1 MSRLTSIFV
10 VAIGMMSSLSYANTM
25 TSPFSF
31 DIELSDGQ
39 VLTVAPKGNKENQW
53 VELADGDLAVK
64 RNGLW
69 YFAYENEGL
78 VLSTGQPLS
87 SQEVA
92 VEAEQPS
99 EVFVHEPHE
108 HKLVSGSNGYQ
119 HFSYASLAT
128 QGLARF
134 NQPLLVLRVSFNNM
148 GFKYSRSDFQ
158 NVFFSAQ
165 DSVKQYFSENSYNR
179 FNVVPASEN
188 QGTYNDG
195 IVDVKL
201 NYNHPNF
208 GGSYGTQSRNLVKD
222 ALAAANS
229 HINYAAYDS
238 NNDGVLDSN
247 ELAVVLIV
255 AGYENAYGGAASP
268 EPRVWAH
275 KAELSSSNTYD
286 GKRFASY
293 AMFGERHD
301 SHRATMGIICH
312 ELGHLFFD
320 LPDLYDRTGDSMGIG
335 RWGLM
340 GLGSWNSY
348 DGHSGN
354 RPAHM
359 LAWSKHKA
367 GFIQPEDFEEFSG
380 DDSSS
385 ITIAPMTEKDQ
396 AMRVWVDPYRHG
408 EHFLLE
414 YRKREKFDRGLPGE
428 GLLITHIDD
437 WVGEAINS
445 YQNDQENHK
454 WVDVE
459 EADGRNDLDAS
470 ENRGDSSDVFH
481 DGQNYF
487 GSSSLPATLDYEGN
501 TTGVEVHSISTAEQA
516 IAKVIFPYDSLGD
529 NLGYDEFGPKSLY
542 GKSSMSTVI
551 KLVRPA
557 EMTWAHG
564 IDLFM
569 NTTGKVTVSLSQ
581 HFDGEATSGLIVSDS
596 FDVIRGWN
604 RLFFSDATS
613 ISAYDVVYMKTRIDA
628 SVGSALTID
637 NKGAPSGHTYVASG
651 YSGFSKANFD
661 VSQRLLVAQQKAGF
675 AYRIPNYTPP
685 EAKQASSKKKK
696 GGDMTLLLILLVIPM
711 FFLRLKYLKSDNY
724 SL

>member
-1 MSRLTSIFV
+1 MSQLKYCLAFV
-10 VAIGMMSSLSYANTM
+10 VGLLSSTVFANTV

-39 VLTVAPKGNKENQW
+39 IMTVMPKGEKGNQW
-53 VELADGDLAVK
+53 VELADGSTAVK
-64 RNGLW
+64 RDGLW
-69 YFAYENEGL
+69 FTAYDNDGQM
-78 VLSTGQPLS
+78 LSTGQPLS
-87 SQEVA
+87 ALEIATEV
-92 VEAEQPS
+92 ELPS
-99 EVFVHEPHE
+99 EVLTQDPHE
-108 HKLVSGSNGYQ
+108 HNLVSGSDGYQ
-119 HFSYASLAT
+119 HFSYASLAAQDGT
-128 QGLARF
+128 RF

-148 GFKYSRSDFQ
+148 SFKYSRNDFES
-158 NVFFSAQ
+158 VFFSAE
-165 DSVKQYFSENSYNR
+165 DSVKQYFNENSYNR

-188 QGTYNDG
+188 QGAYNDG
-195 IVDVKL
+195 IIDVNL

-208 GGSYGTQSRNLVKD
+208 GGSYGSQSRNLVKD

-229 HINYAAYDS
+229 HINYATYDS

-293 AMFGERHD
+293 AIFGERHD

-367 GFIQPEDFEEFSG
+367 GFIVPKDHEVFAG
-380 DDSSS
+380 DESSS
-385 ITIAPMTEKDQ
+385 ISISPMTEKDQ

-414 YRKREKFDRGLPGE
+414 YRKREKFDQGLPGE

-445 YQNDQENHK
+445 YQNDKENHK

-501 TTGVEVHSISTAEQA
+501 TTGVEVHSISTADEA
-516 IAKVIFPYDSLGD
+516 IAEVIFPYDSLGD
-529 NLGYDEFGPKSLY
+529 NLGYDEFGPKALY
-542 GKSSMSTVI
+542 GKSSMSTVM
-551 KLVRPA
+551 KLSRPTK
-557 EMTWAHG
+557 MTWAHG
-564 IDLFM
+564 IDVFM

-581 HFDGEATSGLIVSDS
+581 HFDGETTSGLIVSDS
-596 FDVIRGWN
+596 FDVSRGWN

-613 ISAYDVVYMKTRIDA
+613 ISAYDTVYLKTRIDA

-637 NKGAPSGHTYVASG
+637 NKGAPSGNTYVASG
-651 YSGFSKANFD
+651 YNGFSKASFD

-685 EAKQASSKKKK
+685 EAKQSASKKKK

-711 FFLRLKYLKSDNY
+711 FFLRLKFLKSDNY